1 LWLMKGWKNNTF
13 KPFKEISK
21 AEFNAVLI
29 RLILDSKLSENSDIR
44 YEEYNRVATEI
55 GIITQWAD
63 STPLARKNATLM
75 LFRAYKNQ
83 SYEENSQDNSFV
95 LEDRD
100 QFIP

>member
-1 LWLMKGWKNNTF
+1 LMKWGKNNTF

-29 RLILDSKLSENSDIR
+29 RLILDNKLSENSDIR
-44 YEEYNRVATEI
+44 YKEYNRVATEM

-63 STPLARKNATLM
+63 TTPITRKNATLM